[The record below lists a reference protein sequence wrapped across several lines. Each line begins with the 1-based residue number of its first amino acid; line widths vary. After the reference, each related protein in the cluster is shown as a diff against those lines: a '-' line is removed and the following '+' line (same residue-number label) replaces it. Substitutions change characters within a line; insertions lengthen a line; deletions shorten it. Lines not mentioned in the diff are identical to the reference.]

1 MRKKPEVPGTIGTI
15 VLLIGFKIVIVGHFS
30 AAKSAK
36 SAKISFSGKLLK
48 KISRLSDY
56 CTDNLHF

>member
-15 VLLIGFKIVIVGHFS
+15 VLLIGFNIVIVGHFS

-36 SAKISFSGKLLK
+36 SAKSAKIFIQRKTAK
-48 KISRLSDY
+48 K
-56 CTDNLHF
+56 N

>member
-15 VLLIGFKIVIVGHFS
+15 VLLIGFKKVIVGHFS

-36 SAKISFSGKLLK
+36 SAKIFIQRKTAK

>member
-36 SAKISFSGKLLK
+36 SAKIFIQRKTAK
-48 KISRLSDY
+48 K
-56 CTDNLHF
+56 N

>member
-36 SAKISFSGKLLK
+36 SAKIFIQRKTANFLFALL
-48 KISRLSDY
+48 SSY
-56 CTDNLHF
+56 S